1 MKPIPDFDIELAQTS
16 HYILDSDLARKALEE
31 PPFRNYTNIVRC
43 ILENIDR
50 LADNCH
56 MPEFTNH
63 ALPHICS
70 IVKRASEWGNNDGWL
85 EEISS
90 KEAGYLLIA
99 LLIHDIGMLSQDAK
113 DIPEQERM
121 LYMKGFSDISNWV
134 RRTHV
139 LRIEG
144 LVKRLLQDYIRQ
156 DDTLIGHLD
165 VAVGMACSHAKW
177 VWEENFVSRIA
188 AVREQGLDEKRI
200 AALNAIIAV
209 SDLLDEDANRCD
221 TVTLIAHRHGTT
233 ENMAHW
239 IRHAI
244 TVEVSDVKNHCI
256 HIKMRK
262 ILPEK
267 IHMELVYRVLRN
279 HYRLVKLYNV
289 ALRELNAAIEKVVFN
304 PSDGIPDLEDEISRA
319 LVIWEQIP
327 ELKNSL
333 PQQLLQTFMS
343 EALNQECRDE
353 KLRQRLN
360 AAGLENVDLTE
371 VQDFI
376 NPKTIVMMEE
386 KVIRG
391 NGSRQERYEY
401 AHHVI
406 EEAYLNGNIGKVRHL
421 CMSVI
426 ESIEPGTTLDEV
438 YWALIFPLVCM
449 KSQPDYYMVAHHY
462 PNELLQGSQEEK
474 QGKIVVEG
482 SSYRQF
488 LDVLLQIQRPQISEK
503 WMSDYA
509 KHIYETK
516 CEGLK
521 DDLATRFLIQT
532 VIGLFWFWRDEKELW
547 IEIADFCIKNLEEK
561 APSLAGEITNIKKRL
576 QLQSEILQFPDRFP
590 EKELFDSTNQKEY
603 AKSWI
608 DFYGADWKK
617 VGEDAVYLVNAAKY
631 NQDYCCIAQGYLNL
645 TRENRKYNDPDYE
658 QSPYDDIYTGI
669 YRYQRIV
676 MEQPLPSFWNNREA
690 AIESLIAQCREQP
703 LKCPNER
710 MQLLR
715 LIVLRQLDS
724 LRYWNLGE
732 YIESVRNL
740 TMYDYLMGVYY
751 DERGNYCGFKSYLP
765 EIIIDAIRSLDDKN
779 FEEKER
785 KQIISLMMKYEP
797 EGMAEIV
804 EYITERCPKLEWH
817 YAVSWLQVLAE
828 HMDREQA
835 QKIADWTVKYD
846 EFSQKQRLHF
856 DLKQYR
862 YLYWFVEN
870 NFLDEG
876 YWKVLERIFS
886 KLFQNGHMFRVN
898 EKLCMSVL
906 TKAPKQ
912 QALQYLKS
920 MTSFEENRWKQQM
933 VYGACISL
941 SKERSD
947 IKKELHE
954 FVAECRRRENSSL
967 YENLDELIETDNL
980 TQLNSIDIGKL
991 KQILQKD
998 LQQLESNGLDGYD
1011 SQMFQETLEHFRN
1024 QNWTLA
1030 SDCEVQEVVDLLT
1043 GFLEKHAEK
1052 LNTLYFWNICQAL
1065 REIERMS
1072 SKTIQKNIVEWFL
1085 EHHLAEQ
1092 PKEIPME
1099 KVFSDNPLNTVH
1111 FNLGTE
1117 GMYENAVM
1125 LILLEGMRQ
1134 IKKPLA
1140 QKKCILWS
1148 MAHTGST
1155 VISMYQYT
1163 TMLCSY
1169 FYFMGAKEN
1178 RNLAFAGLMLICG
1191 SLQVEDEKWAERKK
1205 QVETAL
1211 DCLKNSTLWF
1221 GEKSFEERVKE
1232 DEYLANWILR

>member
-1 MKPIPDFDIELAQTS
+1 MKPIPDFDIELAQAS
-16 HYILDSDLARKALEE
+16 NYILDSDLARRALEE

-139 LRIEG
+139 LRIDG
-144 LVKRLLQDYIRQ
+144 LVKRLLQDYIGQ

-165 VAVGMACSHAKW
+165 IAIGMACSHAKW
-177 VWEENFVSRIA
+177 AWEENFVSRTA
-188 AVREQGLDEKRI
+188 AVREQGLDEKRV

-239 IRHAI
+239 LRHAI
-244 TVEVSDVKNHCI
+244 TVEVGDVKNHCI
-256 HIKMRK
+256 NIKMRK

-267 IHMELVYRVLRN
+267 AHMELVYRVLRN
-279 HYRLVKLYNV
+279 HYRLVKLYNA
-289 ALRELNAAIEKVVFN
+289 ALGELNAAIEKVVFE
-304 PSDGIPDLEDEISRA
+304 PGDGIPDFEDEISRA

-333 PQQLLQTFMS
+333 PEQLLQTFME

-360 AAGLENVDLTE
+360 AVGLEAVDFTE

-376 NPKTIVMMEE
+376 NPKTIVMPEE

-401 AHHVI
+401 AHQVI

-449 KSQPDYYMVAHHY
+449 KSEADYYMVAYNY
-462 PNELLQGSQEEK
+462 PNGLMQGGQEEK
-474 QGKIVVEG
+474 IIVGG
-482 SSYRQF
+482 SSYQQF
-488 LDVLLQIQRPQISEK
+488 LDVLLQIQRLQISKER
-503 WMSDYA
+503 MNDYA
-509 KHIYETK
+509 NHIYKTR

-521 DDLATRFLIQT
+521 EDFATRLLIQT
-532 VIGLFWFWRDEKELW
+532 VIGLFWFWGDEKGLW
-547 IEIADFCIKNLEEK
+547 IEVADFCIKNLKEYVPFM
-561 APSLAGEITNIKKRL
+561 APEITNIKKRL
-576 QLQSEILQFPDRFP
+576 QLQGEILQFPDRFP
-590 EKELFDSTNQKEY
+590 EKELFDDTNQKEY

-608 DFYGADWKK
+608 DFYAADWKK

-631 NQDYCCIAQGYLNL
+631 NQDDYCIAQGYLNL
-645 TRENRKYNDPDYE
+645 TRESRQHNDSDYE
-658 QSPYDDIYTGI
+658 KPLYDDIYTGI

-676 MEQPLPSFWNNREA
+676 MEQSLPSFWKNREM
-690 AIESLIAQCREQP
+690 AIESLIAQCRERP
-703 LKCPNER
+703 LKCANER

-715 LIVLRQLDS
+715 LVALRQLDS
-724 LRYWNLGE
+724 LRYWNLAE

-740 TMYDYLMGVYY
+740 TMYDYLTGVYF
-751 DERGNYCGFKSYLP
+751 DERGNYCGFKSNLP
-765 EIIIDAIRSLDDKN
+765 EIIIDAIRSLNDKI
-779 FEEKER
+779 FDEKER
-785 KQIISLMMKYEP
+785 KQLLKLMMEHYP
-797 EGMAEIV
+797 DGMTEIV
-804 EYITERCPKLEWH
+804 EYITERCPNLEWR
-817 YAVSWLQVLAE
+817 YAVSWLQVLAG

-835 QKIADWTVKYD
+835 QKIVDWTVKYD
-846 EFSQKQRLHF
+846 EFKQREHLYF
-856 DLKQYR
+856 DLKEYR
-862 YLYWFVEN
+862 YLRWFVEN

-886 KLFQNGHMFRVN
+886 KLFQNEYLFQVN

-912 QALQYLKS
+912 QTLQYLKS
-920 MTSFEENRWKQQM
+920 MTAFEENRWKHQM

-941 SKERSD
+941 SNDRSD
-947 IKKELHE
+947 IKKELHD
-954 FVAECRRRENSSL
+954 FAAECRRRENSSL
-967 YENLDELIETDNL
+967 YEKLDELIETDNL
-980 TQLNSIDIGKL
+980 TQLTSIDVEKL

-998 LQQLESNGLDGYD
+998 LQQLESNGVDGYN
-1011 SQMFQETLEHFRN
+1011 SQMFQETIEHFQN
-1024 QNWTLA
+1024 QNWRLA
-1030 SDCEVQEVVDLLT
+1030 SDCAVQEVINLLT
-1043 GFLEKHAEK
+1043 DFLEKHAEK
-1052 LNTLYFWNICQAL
+1052 LNVLYFWNICQAV

-1072 SKTIQKNIVEWFL
+1072 SDTIQKNIVEWFL

-1092 PKEIPME
+1092 PEEIPVP
-1099 KVFSDNPLNTVH
+1099 KVFSDHPFNTVH

-1117 GMYENAVM
+1117 GMYENAIM
-1125 LILLEGMRQ
+1125 MILLEGMRQ
-1134 IKKPLA
+1134 IKEPSA

-1148 MAHTGST
+1148 MAHTGSAA
-1155 VISMYQYT
+1155 IFMYQYT
-1163 TMLCSY
+1163 TILCSY

-1178 RNLAFAGLMLICG
+1178 QNLAFAGLMLVCG
-1191 SLQVEDEKWAERKK
+1191 SLQVEDEKWEERKK
-1205 QVETAL
+1205 QVEKGVE
-1211 DCLKNSTLWF
+1211 CLRNSTEWF
-1221 GEKSFEERVKE
+1221 GEKNFEKRVKE